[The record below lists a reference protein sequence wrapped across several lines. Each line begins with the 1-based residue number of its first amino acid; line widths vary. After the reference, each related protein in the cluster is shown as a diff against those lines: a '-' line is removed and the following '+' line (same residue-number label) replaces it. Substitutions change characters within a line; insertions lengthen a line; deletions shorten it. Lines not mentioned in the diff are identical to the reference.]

1 MITDRTLQKEVIARR
16 VAKELENG
24 NLVNLGIGIPTL
36 VANYIPDDI
45 EVYLQSENGIIGM
58 GPGVSEDRID
68 KDMTNAGGQP
78 VSWLPGAASIDSL
91 MSFSIIRGG
100 HLDVT
105 VLGALEIDE
114 AGLLSN
120 WKIPGKFIP
129 GMGGAMDLVTG
140 AKRVIVAMTHTSKGK
155 PKIVKKC
162 SLPLTSIRK
171 IDLIVTDMAVIEPT
185 ENGLFIRE
193 LAPDTTIEE
202 VIEATEATLIVPEE
216 LKVMDI

>member
-1 MITDRTLQKEVIARR
+1 MITDRGMQKEVIARR
-16 VAKELENG
+16 VAKELKNG

-36 VANYIPDDI
+36 VANYIAEDV
-45 EVYLQSENGIIGM
+45 EVFLQSENGIIGM
-58 GPGVSEDRID
+58 GPGVPEEKID

-91 MSFSIIRGG
+91 TSFSIIRGG

-114 AGLLSN
+114 TGLLSN

-140 AKRVIVAMTHTSKGK
+140 AKRVIVAMTHTSKGR

-171 IDLIVTDMAVIEPT
+171 VDLIVTDMAVIEPT
-185 ENGLFIRE
+185 EDGLVIKE

-202 VIEATEATLIVPEE
+202 VLEATEAKLIVPEE
-216 LKVMDI
+216 IKVMDI